1 MADIIDKAND
11 RAALDLQRAL
21 AAAARAAPPLPYVG
35 QCYNCE
41 ASLPPSMRFCDGD
54 CCRDY
59 EKRQR
64 AEAMR

>member
-1 MADIIDKAND
+1 MADIIDQAND
-11 RAALDLQRAL
+11 RAAMDLQRAL
-21 AAAARAAPPLPYVG
+21 DAAMHMPPPLPFIG

-41 ASLPPSMRFCDGD
+41 TELHFSLRFCDGD

-64 AEAMR
+64 AEQFR